1 MNFNSNIF
9 KFLLLS
15 GVSIMLQAMPAQADT
30 CTAPGHSSC
39 TITCP
44 GGCGV
49 VYSEPKGPCH
59 ASCDRSTKSDAM
71 SAVTVD
77 FKMMPS
83 DQIGEELAKLKKK

>member
-1 MNFNSNIF
+1 MNFSNNIV

-15 GVSIMLQAMPAQADT
+15 GVSVMLQSTPGNADT

-39 TITCP
+39 TITCT

-49 VYSEPKGPCH
+49 VYSEPSGPCH
-59 ASCDRSTKSDAM
+59 AFCDRSTKSDAM
-71 SAVTVD
+71 SALTVD